1 MEGQPVSRRQLFGLV
16 GAGVFGVLAP
26 ALWTRQAHHE
36 REAQHSTPDQALHRL
51 IAGNARFMS
60 GTVTHTDQD
69 VERRMELAAGQ
80 SPFATIVGCSDSR
93 VPPELVFDLGLGDLF
108 VVRVA
113 GNVVNTD
120 VAGSVQYAVHHLH
133 TALVVVLGHQQ
144 CGAVM
149 AALAPQSDRE
159 KEPPD
164 VQELMDRI
172 EPALN
177 GLDSTLHGDRRV
189 AAAVEANARYSTKAL
204 ASLPDLATALNEKRL
219 RILPAV
225 YDLTT
230 GRVNFLE

>member
-16 GAGVFGVLAP
+16 GAGVFGALAP
-26 ALWTRQAHHE
+26 ALWTPQARHE
-36 REAQHSTPDQALHRL
+36 CEAQHSTPDQALNRL

-60 GTVTHTDQD
+60 GTVTHARQD
-69 VERRMELAAGQ
+69 AERRMELAAGQ
-80 SPFATIVGCSDSR
+80 SPLATIVGCSDSR
-93 VPPELVFDLGLGDLF
+93 VPPEVVFDLGLGDLF

-113 GNVVNTD
+113 GNVIDTD

-133 TALVVVLGHQQ
+133 TPLVVVMGHQQ

-149 AALAPQSDRE
+149 AALAPESDRE

-164 VQELMDRI
+164 VQALVNRI

-177 GLDSTLHGDRRV
+177 GLDSSLHGDWRV
-189 AAAVEANARYSTKAL
+189 AAAVKANALYSAKAL
-204 ASLPDLATALNEKRL
+204 AALPDLATALNEKRL

-230 GRVNFLE
+230 GRVNLLE